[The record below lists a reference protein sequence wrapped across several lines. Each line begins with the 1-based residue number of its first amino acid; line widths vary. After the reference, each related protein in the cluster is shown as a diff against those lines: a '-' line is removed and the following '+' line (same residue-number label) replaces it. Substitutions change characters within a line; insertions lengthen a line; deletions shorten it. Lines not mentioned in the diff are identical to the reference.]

1 MGRYVDKQ
9 PKMKIFFIEASLYS
23 TYVKSKIFSDLYP
36 KLLIWN
42 KTYKVDI
49 MKKMIATF
57 IFVDQ
62 LGRFQV
68 SSLFAFTSKVLFQ
81 TYFKGQQ

>member
-1 MGRYVDKQ
+1 
-9 PKMKIFFIEASLYS
+9 
-23 TYVKSKIFSDLYP
+23 
-36 KLLIWN
+36 
-42 KTYKVDI
+42 
-49 MKKMIATF
+49 MIATF